1 MLEIKVNEVVEDLQ
15 TIQDMLRWSVSR
27 FNEVDLFYGHG
38 TDNPWDEAFTLIC
51 FALNL
56 PPINQDSLLTSRLTR
71 SEKLAIIE
79 LILRRADERIPAA
92 YITNQAYFSGLPF
105 YIDDRVL
112 VPRSPIAELIQQR
125 FAEQIEKPP
134 AQILDLCT
142 GSGCIAIACAYQFPE
157 AMVDAIDLSA
167 DALEVAAINVE
178 NHQLEHQVNLI
189 QSDLFTSVA
198 GKRYDLIVTNPPYVD
213 AEDISDMPEEFH
225 HEPEMGLGCGH
236 DGLDLVRKIL
246 AQSANYLNDD
256 GVLICEVGNSMVHV
270 MAEYPEL
277 PLRWLEFEQGGL
289 GVFAITKA
297 QLEQFK
303 DILDSKV
310 VG

>member
-38 TDNPWDEAFTLIC
+38 TDNPWDEAFSLIC

-56 PPINQDSLLTSRLTR
+56 PPLNEDSLLTSRLTR
-71 SEKLAIIE
+71 TEKLAVIE

-92 YITNQAYFSGLPF
+92 YITNQAYFCGLPF
-105 YIDDRVL
+105 YIDERVL
-112 VPRSPIAELIQQR
+112 VPRSPIAELIQQN
-125 FAEQIEKPP
+125 FAQQAKKSPTK
-134 AQILDLCT
+134 ILDLCT
-142 GSGCIAIACAYQFPE
+142 GSGCIAIACAYQFPD
-157 AMVDAIDLSA
+157 AAVDAIDLSA

-178 NHQLEHQVNLI
+178 NHQLEYQVNLI
-189 QSDLFTSVA
+189 QSDLFSSVA
-198 GKRYDLIVTNPPYVD
+198 GQRYDLIVTNPPYVD
-213 AEDISDMPEEFH
+213 ADDIADMPEEFH

-246 AQSANYLNDD
+246 AQSADYLNDD

-270 MAEYPEL
+270 TAEYPEL
-277 PLRWLEFEQGGL
+277 PLQWLEFEQGGL
-289 GVFAITKA
+289 GVFAITKT
-297 QLEQFK
+297 QLARFK
-303 DILDSKV
+303 DILNSKV

>member
-1 MLEIKVNEVVEDLQ
+1 MLEIKVNEVVEDLK

-56 PPINQDSLLTSRLTR
+56 PPHKDESLLTARLTR
-71 SEKLAIIE
+71 TEKLSIIE

-92 YITNQAYFSGLPF
+92 YITHQAYFAGLPF
-105 YIDDRVL
+105 YVDERVL
-112 VPRSPIAELIQQR
+112 VPRSPIGELIQNR
-125 FAEQIEKPP
+125 FSEQLAHAPNR
-134 AQILDLCT
+134 ILDLCT
-142 GSGCIAIACAYQFPE
+142 GSACIAIACAYQFPE
-157 AMVDAIDLSA
+157 AEVDAVDLST
-167 DALEVAAINVE
+167 DALDVAAINVE
-178 NHQLEHQVNLI
+178 NHQLEHSVSLI
-189 QSDLFTSVA
+189 QSDLFAGVA
-198 GKRYDLIVTNPPYVD
+198 GAKYDLIVTNPPYVD
-213 AEDISDMPEEFH
+213 DEDIADMPDEFH

-246 AQSANYLNDD
+246 AQSAQFLNDD
-256 GVLICEVGNSMVHV
+256 GMLICEVGNSMVHV
-270 MAEYPEL
+270 IEEYPDVPFQWLDFEL
-277 PLRWLEFEQGGL
+277 GGL

-297 QLEQFK
+297 QLVEFK
-303 DILDSKV
+303 ETLDSKV